1 MLKLTKKVE
10 YALISLVHLSEQDNN
25 VFFPASKIAEKY
37 TIPNEIL
44 AKILQQI
51 SSLNMIK
58 SIKGPKGGYKISCKI
73 NTINMFE
80 FIEMIEGP
88 IGIVDCVASNDCSAI
103 DCCSIKDPMTKINN
117 QIIETLKGITID
129 QLRQKG

>member
-44 AKILQQI
+44 AKILQQL

-129 QLRQKG
+129 QLR

>member
-10 YALISLVHLSEQDNN
+10 YALISLVHLSEQEDD

-44 AKILQQI
+44 AKILQQL

-73 NTINMFE
+73 NNINIFE

-88 IGIVDCVASNDCSAI
+88 IGIVDCVVSNDCNAI
-103 DCCSIKDPMTKINN
+103 DCCSIKDPMTKINS
-117 QIIETLKGITID
+117 QIIETLKRITLD
-129 QLRQKG
+129 QLR

>member
-44 AKILQQI
+44 AKILQQL

-88 IGIVDCVASNDCSAI
+88 IGIVDCVASNDCNAI

-129 QLRQKG
+129 QLR

>member
-44 AKILQQI
+44 AKILQQL